1 LRVAE
6 GALVYASNEFAR
18 SERARSISVS
28 GRLADMEHDPSTGE
42 APGRPVDERGYLA
55 SQPPERK
62 VDGAVEEIRR
72 RVTESGRRV
81 AVLDDDP
88 TGVQSVHG
96 VPVLT
101 TWAVDDLRWAL
112 EQTSPT
118 FFVLH
123 NSRSLPEEEAVAL
136 NREIARNLSEAADE
150 AGADFDVVS
159 RSDSTLRG
167 HYPAETDT
175 LAEALE
181 EGGRGPDGL
190 IICPAFFEAGRITV
204 DDVHWVRQ
212 DGELFPAGQTEF
224 AADHSFGY
232 RSSDLKAWVE
242 EKTGGRRKASEVLS
256 VSLADLRE
264 GGPERVLELLE
275 GVSGGRPVVL
285 NAASHADFE
294 VFVLGLLAAEEEGRR
309 FLYRTGPSFLR
320 ARGGITEPKVLG
332 PEDLYRRRPKEGHG
346 LVLVGSYVPTT
357 TRQLEGALALDGV
370 RGVEVSV
377 PRLLEP
383 GSREAELKR
392 VVEEV
397 NDSLA
402 SSEVIVYTS
411 RELVTAGGAGAGLS
425 NFEIGA
431 AVSGALVEVMRRVD
445 RTLPLSFVVAKG
457 GITSS
462 DVATKGLEVRRA
474 EVAGPLLPPAIVPVW
489 ILPEENDF
497 PGLPYVIFPGN
508 VGGPSSLAEAIEIL
522 RGER

>member
-1 LRVAE
+1 
-6 GALVYASNEFAR
+6 
-18 SERARSISVS
+18 
-28 GRLADMEHDPSTGE
+28 MEHDPSRGE

-62 VDGAVEEIRR
+62 VEGAVEEIRR
-72 RVTESGRRV
+72 RVAESGRRV

-118 FFVLH
+118 FFVLT
-123 NSRSLPEEEAVAL
+123 NSRSLAEKEAVAL
-136 NREIARNLSEAADE
+136 NREIARNLSEAAGE

-175 LAEALE
+175 LAEVLE

-212 DGELFPAGQTEF
+212 DGELIPAGQTEF
-224 AADHSFGY
+224 AADHTFGY

-242 EKTGGRRKASEVLS
+242 EKTGGRLEAREVLS
-256 VSLADLRE
+256 VGLADLRE
-264 GGPERVLELLE
+264 GGPERVLELLD

-294 VFVLGLLAAEEEGRR
+294 VFVLGLLAAEEEGKR

-332 PEDLYRRRPKEGHG
+332 PEDLYRKRPKEGHG

-370 RGVEVSV
+370 RGVEMSV

-383 GSREAELKR
+383 ESREAELRR
-392 VVEEV
+392 VAEEV
-397 NDSLA
+397 NGSLT
-402 SSEVIVYTS
+402 SSEVVVYTS
-411 RELVTAGGAGAGLS
+411 RELVTAGEAGSAGLS

-445 RTLPLSFVVAKG
+445 RALPLSFVVAKG

-462 DVATKGLEVRRA
+462 DIATKGLEVRRA

-489 ILPEENDF
+489 ILPDENDF

-508 VGGPSSLAEAIEIL
+508 VGGPDSLAHAIEIL
-522 RGER
+522 RGHH

>member
-1 LRVAE
+1 VE
-6 GALVYASNEFAR
+6 GAL
-18 SERARSISVS
+18 
-28 GRLADMEHDPSTGE
+28 
-42 APGRPVDERGYLA
+42 
-55 SQPPERK
+55 
-62 VDGAVEEIRR
+62 EEIRR

-136 NREIARNLSEAADE
+136 NREIALNLAEAADE

-167 HYPAETDT
+167 HYPAETDV

-190 IICPAFFEAGRITV
+190 IICPAFFEAGRFTV

-212 DGELFPAGQTEF
+212 DGELIPAGQTEF

-256 VSLADLRE
+256 VGLADLRE
-264 GGPERVLELLE
+264 GGPERVLELLN
-275 GVSGGRPVVL
+275 GVSGRRPVVL

-294 VFVLGLLAAEEEGRR
+294 VFVLGLLAAEEEGKR

-320 ARGGITEPKVLG
+320 ARGGIIGTRVLG
-332 PEDLYRRRPKEGHG
+332 PEELYRKRPKEGHG

-370 RGVEVSV
+370 HGVEMSV

-383 GSREAELKR
+383 GSKEAELGR

-397 NDSLA
+397 NVALA
-402 SSEVIVYTS
+402 SSEVVVYTS
-411 RELVTAGGAGAGLS
+411 RELVTADKVGLS

-445 RTLPLSFVVAKG
+445 RALPLSFVVAKG

-462 DVATKGLEVRRA
+462 DVATKGLEVKRA

-489 ILPEENDF
+489 ILPDDNDF

-508 VGGPSSLAEAIEIL
+508 VGGPDSLAQAIEIL
-522 RGER
+522 RGHQ

>member
-1 LRVAE
+1 MERGPSKE
-6 GALVYASNEFAR
+6 GA
-18 SERARSISVS
+18 S
-28 GRLADMEHDPSTGE
+28 GRPM
-42 APGRPVDERGYLA
+42 DERGYLA
-55 SQPPERK
+55 SHPPELRIE
-62 VDGAVEEIRR
+62 GAIEEIRR
-72 RVTESGRRV
+72 RVVESGRRV
-81 AVLDDDP
+81 VVLDDDP

-118 FFVLH
+118 FFVLT

-136 NREIARNLSEAADE
+136 NREIARNLSEAAGE
-150 AGADFDVVS
+150 AGVDFDVVS

-167 HYPAETDT
+167 HYPAETDA
-175 LAEALE
+175 LAETLE

-212 DGELFPAGQTEF
+212 NGELFPAGQTEF

-275 GVSGGRPVVL
+275 EVSGGRPVVL

-332 PEDLYRRRPKEGHG
+332 PEDLYRKRPKEGHG

-370 RGVEVSV
+370 RGVEMSV
-377 PRLLEP
+377 LRLLESE
-383 GSREAELKR
+383 SREDELGR
-392 VVEEV
+392 VAEEV
-397 NDSLA
+397 NVALA
-402 SSEVIVYTS
+402 SSEVVVYTS
-411 RELVTAGGAGAGLS
+411 RELVTADEVGLS

-445 RTLPLSFVVAKG
+445 RALPLSFVVAKG

-462 DVATKGLEVRRA
+462 DIATKGLEVRRA

-508 VGGPSSLAEAIEIL
+508 VGGPGSLAQAIEIL

>member
-1 LRVAE
+1 MERGPSKE
-6 GALVYASNEFAR
+6 GA
-18 SERARSISVS
+18 S
-28 GRLADMEHDPSTGE
+28 GRPM
-42 APGRPVDERGYLA
+42 DERGYLA
-55 SQPPERK
+55 SQLPELRIE
-62 VDGAVEEIRR
+62 GALDEIRK
-72 RVTESGRRV
+72 RVVESGRRV
-81 AVLDDDP
+81 VVLDDDP

-101 TWAVDDLRWAL
+101 TWVVEDLRWAL

-118 FFVLH
+118 FFVLT

-136 NREIARNLSEAADE
+136 NREIALNLSEAAE
-150 AGADFDVVS
+150 PRTDFDVVS

-167 HYPAETDT
+167 HYPAETDA
-175 LAEALE
+175 LAETLE

-212 DGELFPAGQTEF
+212 DGELVPAGQTEF
-224 AADHSFGY
+224 ASDHTFGY
-232 RSSDLKAWVE
+232 HASDLKAWVE
-242 EKTGGRRKASEVLS
+242 EKTGGRIKAHEVVS
-256 VSLADLRE
+256 VGLADLRE

-275 GVSGGRPVVL
+275 EASGGIPVVI
-285 NAASHADFE
+285 NAASYADLE
-294 VFVLGLLAAEEEGRR
+294 VFVLGLLAAEEGGKR

-332 PEDLYRRRPKEGHG
+332 PEDLYRKRPKEGHG

-357 TRQLEGALALDGV
+357 TRQLEGALALDGI
-370 RGVEVSV
+370 RGVEMSV
-377 PRLLEP
+377 LRLLESE
-383 GSREAELKR
+383 SREGELGR
-392 VVEEV
+392 VAEEV
-397 NDSLA
+397 NGSLA
-402 SSEVIVYTS
+402 SSEVVVYTS
-411 RELVTAGGAGAGLS
+411 RELVTAGKAGSAGLS

-445 RTLPLSFVVAKG
+445 RALPLSFVVAKG

-462 DVATKGLEVRRA
+462 DIATKGLEVRRA
-474 EVAGPLLPPAIVPVW
+474 EVAGPLLPPGIVPVW

-508 VGGPSSLAEAIEIL
+508 VGGPGSLAQAIEIL

>member
-1 LRVAE
+1 VDE
-6 GALVYASNEFAR
+6 GA
-18 SERARSISVS
+18 
-28 GRLADMEHDPSTGE
+28 
-42 APGRPVDERGYLA
+42 YLA
-55 SQPPERK
+55 SQPSELHIEG
-62 VDGAVEEIRR
+62 VLNEIRG
-72 RVTESGRRV
+72 RVAEGGRRV

-112 EQTSPT
+112 EQASPT

-136 NREIARNLSEAADE
+136 NREIARNLSKAADE
-150 AGADFDVVS
+150 AGVDFDVVS

-167 HYPAETDT
+167 HYPAETDA
-175 LAEALE
+175 LAEVLE
-181 EGGRGPDGL
+181 EGGRRPDGL
-190 IICPAFFEAGRITV
+190 IICPAFFEAGRFTV

-212 DGELFPAGQTEF
+212 NGELFPAGLTEF

-256 VSLADLRE
+256 ISLADLRE
-264 GGPERVLELLE
+264 GGPERVLELLKR
-275 GVSGGRPVVL
+275 VSDGRPVVL
-285 NAASHADFE
+285 NAATHADFE
-294 VFVLGLLAAEEEGRR
+294 VFVLGLLAAEEEEGRR

-320 ARGGITEPKVLG
+320 ARGGITEPKVLV
-332 PEDLYRRRPKEGHG
+332 PEDLYRKRPKEGHG

-357 TRQLEGALALDGV
+357 TRQLEEALALDGV
-370 RGVEVSV
+370 RGVEMSV

-383 GSREAELKR
+383 ESREVELGR

-397 NDSLA
+397 NVALA
-402 SSEVIVYTS
+402 SSEVVVYTS
-411 RELVTAGGAGAGLS
+411 RELVTSGKAGSAGLS

-445 RTLPLSFVVAKG
+445 RSLPLSFVVAKG

-489 ILPEENDF
+489 ILPDDNDF

-508 VGGPSSLAEAIEIL
+508 VGGPDSLAHAIEVL
-522 RGER
+522 RGRR

>member
-1 LRVAE
+1 MER
-6 GALVYASNEFAR
+6 GPSN
-18 SERARSISVS
+18 
-28 GRLADMEHDPSTGE
+28 GE
-42 APGRPVDERGYLA
+42 ALGRPVDERGYLA
-55 SQPPERK
+55 SQPPERHIE
-62 VDGAVEEIRR
+62 GALDKIRGG
-72 RVTESGRRV
+72 VVESGRRV
-81 AVLDDDP
+81 VVLDDDP

-101 TWAVDDLRWAL
+101 TWTVDDLRWAL

-118 FFVLH
+118 FFVLT

-136 NREIARNLSEAADE
+136 NREIVRNLSEAAGE
-150 AGADFDVVS
+150 AGVDFDVVS

-167 HYPAETDT
+167 HYPAETDA
-175 LAEALE
+175 LAQTLE
-181 EGGRGPDGL
+181 EDGRGPDGL
-190 IICPAFFEAGRITV
+190 IICPAFFEAGRFTV

-212 DGELFPAGQTEF
+212 DGELIPAGQTEF

-242 EKTGGRRKASEVLS
+242 EKTGGRIKASEVLS

-332 PEDLYRRRPKEGHG
+332 PEDLYRKRPKEGHG

-370 RGVEVSV
+370 RGVEMSV
-377 PRLLEP
+377 LRLLEP
-383 GSREAELKR
+383 ESREVELGR
-392 VVEEV
+392 VAEEV
-397 NDSLA
+397 NGSLT
-402 SSEVIVYTS
+402 SSEVVVYTS
-411 RELVTAGGAGAGLS
+411 RELVTADKVGLS

-445 RTLPLSFVVAKG
+445 RALPLSFVVAKG

-508 VGGPSSLAEAIEIL
+508 VGGPDSLARAIEVL
-522 RGER
+522 RAE

>member
-1 LRVAE
+1 
-6 GALVYASNEFAR
+6 
-18 SERARSISVS
+18 
-28 GRLADMEHDPSTGE
+28 M
-42 APGRPVDERGYLA
+42 DERGYLA

-62 VDGAVEEIRR
+62 VEGALEEIRR
-72 RVTESGRRV
+72 RVVESGRRV

-101 TWAVDDLRWAL
+101 TWAVEDLRWAL

-123 NSRSLPEEEAVAL
+123 NSRSLPEEEAVAM
-136 NREIARNLSEAADE
+136 NREIARNLSEAANE

-167 HYPAETDT
+167 HYPAETDV

-181 EGGRGPDGL
+181 ESGRGPDGL

-212 DGELFPAGQTEF
+212 NGELIPAGQTEY

-242 EKTGGRRKASEVLS
+242 EKTRGRIRANEVVS
-256 VSLADLRE
+256 VGLADLRE
-264 GGPERVLELLE
+264 GGPERVLELLKE
-275 GVSGGRPVVL
+275 VSGGRPVVV

-332 PEDLYRRRPKEGHG
+332 PEELYRKRPKEGHG

-370 RGVEVSV
+370 RGVEMSV
-377 PRLLEP
+377 LRLLAPE
-383 GSREAELKR
+383 SREDELGR
-392 VVEEV
+392 VAEEV

-402 SSEVIVYTS
+402 SSEVAVYTS
-411 RELVTAGGAGAGLS
+411 RELVTADKVGLS

-445 RTLPLSFVVAKG
+445 RTQPLSFVVAKG

-508 VGGPSSLAEAIEIL
+508 VGGPGSLAQAIEIL